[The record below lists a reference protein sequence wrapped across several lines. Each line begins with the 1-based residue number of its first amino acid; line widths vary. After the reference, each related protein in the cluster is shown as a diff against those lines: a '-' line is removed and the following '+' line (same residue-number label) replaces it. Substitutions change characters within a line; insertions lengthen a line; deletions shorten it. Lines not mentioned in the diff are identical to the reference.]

1 MECFNYSII
10 VTFIFGKSLYTDCRE
25 ADWLLNTSTTQ
36 WTITANG
43 GSSFVLRVG
52 TAGQVGSDATNATER
67 YGVRPVVYLKSNVL
81 ISGGNGSVSNPYT
94 LTKGKEITDNP
105 GANGAIVTD
114 ASGNERY
121 AGSNPNNYVCFG
133 TDATTCSGKQLWR
146 IIGIVDGSLKLIS
159 TEYYSRSIS
168 FNTSYNNN
176 WSESKL
182 NAELHSNV
190 YNNTEWISS
199 SAQKSWLLNNKWR
212 LSGINSNYTLS
223 NFETAEKNSGYTTSN
238 YIGIMTIIDY
248 LYGSLNTSQCASSTR
263 LDRDPFCG
271 TENWLL
277 ASGDWTL
284 TFLKNNQGELWH
296 TYPNGTVAYKSA
308 ASNSGARPVIYL
320 DSNVKIVDGDGTES
334 SPYILSK

>member
-212 LSGINSNYTLS
+212 LQHQ
-223 NFETAEKNSGYTTSN
+223 
-238 YIGIMTIIDY
+238 II
-248 LYGSLNTSQCASSTR
+248 L
-263 LDRDPFCG
+263 
-271 TENWLL
+271 E
-277 ASGDWTL
+277 
-284 TFLKNNQGELWH
+284 
-296 TYPNGTVAYKSA
+296 
-308 ASNSGARPVIYL
+308 
-320 DSNVKIVDGDGTES
+320 
-334 SPYILSK
+334 